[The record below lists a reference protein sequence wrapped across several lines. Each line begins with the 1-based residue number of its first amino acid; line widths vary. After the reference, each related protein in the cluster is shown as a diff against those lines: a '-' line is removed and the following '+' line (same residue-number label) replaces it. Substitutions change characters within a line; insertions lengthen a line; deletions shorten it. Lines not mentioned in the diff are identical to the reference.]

1 MKEKIENI
9 LIRNN
14 LNPYLKGFVYI
25 VSCIEYMFEN
35 NVSPSEIRVCKELY
49 VEVAEMYNVSWRTL
63 ERSIRS
69 CIYESKYKDVH
80 GFTPTN
86 SKFLSIIFYSV
97 KNEAL

>member
-14 LNPYLKGFVYI
+14 LNPYLKGFAYI
-25 VSCIEYMFEN
+25 VSCIEYMIEN
-35 NVSPSEIRVCKELY
+35 DLSPSNIRICKELY
-49 VEVAEMYNVSWRTL
+49 AEVAQKYNVSWQSF
-63 ERSIRS
+63 EKCIRVS
-69 CIYESKYKDVH
+69 IYEAHYKDAH
-80 GFTPTN
+80 GLTPTN

>member
-35 NVSPSEIRVCKELY
+35 NVF
-49 VEVAEMYNVSWRTL
+49 
-63 ERSIRS
+63 SI
-69 CIYESKYKDVH
+69 
-80 GFTPTN
+80 
-86 SKFLSIIFYSV
+86 
-97 KNEAL
+97 

>member
-14 LNPYLKGFVYI
+14 LNPYLKGFAYI

-49 VEVAEMYNVSWRTL
+49 VEVGLSPPPRTSRRL
-63 ERSIRS
+63 RRPF
-69 CIYESKYKDVH
+69 K
-80 GFTPTN
+80 G
-86 SKFLSIIFYSV
+86 LLIFV
-97 KNEAL
+97 P

>member
-14 LNPYLKGFVYI
+14 LNPYLKGFSYI

-35 NVSPSEIRVCKELY
+35 NLSPSNIRICKELY
-49 VEVAEMYNVSWRTL
+49 AEVAEKYNVNWKTF
-63 ERSIRS
+63 EKSIRN
-69 CIYESKYKDVH
+69 CIYESRYKDVH